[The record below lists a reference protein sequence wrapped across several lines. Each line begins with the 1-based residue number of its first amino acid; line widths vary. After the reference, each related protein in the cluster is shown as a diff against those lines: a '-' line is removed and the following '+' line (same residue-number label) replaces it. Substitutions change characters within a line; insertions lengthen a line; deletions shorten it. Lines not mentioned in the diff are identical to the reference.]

1 MEIEEYGLANVQR
14 TGYPDGGMSAREERI
29 YNRLE
34 GNKKKLE
41 KLKSEY
47 GAVDEAI
54 GTSQFLGED
63 LKRALR
69 DLYEF
74 EIEITEWWITYDES
88 ALEVIRRF

>member
-1 MEIEEYGLANVQR
+1 MCEDPRLRNLEA
-14 TGYPDGGMSAREERI
+14 TGYPDGGMSPREERI

-69 DLYEF
+69 DLYKS

-88 ALEVIRRF
+88 ALEVIRGF